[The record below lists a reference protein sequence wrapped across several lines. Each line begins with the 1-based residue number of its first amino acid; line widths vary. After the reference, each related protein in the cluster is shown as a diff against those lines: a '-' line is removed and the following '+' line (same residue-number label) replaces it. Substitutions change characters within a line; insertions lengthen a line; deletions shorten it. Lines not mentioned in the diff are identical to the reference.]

1 MYPRVL
7 AALAAIFAIVVLSGT
22 AEARKYRADTEQSDD
37 DDQDRPRRSAKR
49 KSSDDDQA
57 ESRSSKRKQ
66 HAARRNDD
74 GDDDSSKRR
83 SAKRKSSDDDQSDNR
98 SSKNKQRASRRNDD
112 GDDDSGKRHS
122 GVGPRPGAWC
132 GWYMRTRHGGGPE
145 MNVAANWRN
154 YGRSGSPQV
163 GAIVVWPHHVGEIVG
178 RHSNGQW
185 IVLSGN
191 DSNAVRRR
199 PRSISGAT
207 IRV

>member
-37 DDQDRPRRSAKR
+37 DDSDRRQRRSAKHR
-49 KSSDDDQA
+49 SSGDEQA
-57 ESRSSKRKQ
+57 ESRSSRRKQ
-66 HAARRNDD
+66 H
-74 GDDDSSKRR
+74 
-83 SAKRKSSDDDQSDNR
+83 
-98 SSKNKQRASRRNDD
+98 ASRRNDD
-112 GDDDSGKRHS
+112 GDDDSGSRHS

-145 MNVAANWRN
+145 MNLAANWRH
-154 YGRSGSPQV
+154 YGRSGSAQV

-199 PRSISGAT
+199 PRSIEGAT
-207 IRV
+207 VRI